1 MFFSVNGRAAA
12 RVCRPLL
19 GSHCRSRCLAASLAH
34 WKAHLA
40 LCHGPLALHGDWHC
54 QCSTAPASG
63 TEAVTTAPLPV
74 TVTTHSASGSAVAA
88 CHSHSATPSHCT
100 GSAWGSLAGGQ
111 PPTGTGSGQWAVCPG
126 GPRGPLVAPGPPG
139 HSVAPGALAPHRLAA
154 GSCQR
159 FFESSLDRRSRALEN
174 RRASPCPADG

>member
-1 MFFSVNGRAAA
+1 VNSRAAA

-88 CHSHSATPSHCT
+88 CHSLRHSE
-100 GSAWGSLAGGQ
+100 SLHWQCMGQ
-111 PPTGTGSGQWAVCPG
+111 PRRWPAADWHWQWAVGSVPRRAPG
-126 GPRGPLVAPGPPG
+126 ATGGPGATRPQCGPRGTGPPATG
-139 HSVAPGALAPHRLAA
+139 HRLAA
-154 GSCQR
+154 GSWQCNCHSLVPVAVEAL
-159 FFESSLDRRSRALEN
+159 FESLSARSGFPLR
-174 RRASPCPADG
+174 